1 MTTGKAQTALGLS
14 VVAITKRLMEYFSVG
29 HEEAYRK
36 LVSTDFF
43 ELLND
48 LDTGLYLE
56 PDEYLFEGCL
66 LELEKGSE
74 AMYEFIG
81 RE

>member
-1 MTTGKAQTALGLS
+1 MTNGKAQTALGLS
-14 VVAITKRLMEYFSVG
+14 VVAITKGLMEHFSSG
-29 HEEAYRK
+29 HEEAYRR

-43 ELLND
+43 GLLND

-56 PDEYLFEGCL
+56 SDAYLLEACL
-66 LELEKGSE
+66 LELEKSPD

>member
-1 MTTGKAQTALGLS
+1 MSAGKAQIVLGLS
-14 VVAITKRLMEYFSVG
+14 IVEITKCLMERFSVG
-29 HEEAYRK
+29 HVEAYQK

-48 LDTGLYLE
+48 LGTGLYLE
-56 PDEYLFEGCL
+56 PDGYLCEGCL
-66 LELEKGSE
+66 LELEKGPE
-74 AMYEFIG
+74 AMYEFIS